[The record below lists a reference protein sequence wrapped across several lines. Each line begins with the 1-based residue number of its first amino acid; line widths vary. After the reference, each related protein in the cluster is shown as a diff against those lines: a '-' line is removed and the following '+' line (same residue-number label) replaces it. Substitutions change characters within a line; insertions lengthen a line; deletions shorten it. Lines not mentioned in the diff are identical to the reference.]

1 MNNDLVQNIV
11 DIFGN
16 KQYNIPDYQRG
27 YEWRDN
33 DVYLLLNDLKKFSRQ
48 LSGKYEDSK
57 DKFYSLQHITI
68 LKKGMNGN
76 MPYYNIVDGQQR
88 LTTMAI
94 ILSYFGKGDL
104 VKNKFKYSTRK
115 DTGSFLNN
123 EILTRNYWNGGNH
136 SNSKHKDEFYIR
148 MVADTVR
155 AWDEE
160 QAWENTEERKIF
172 IESILLDKIKMI
184 INEVDGN
191 EEQIFANINGAK
203 AELDGGDLMRAILI
217 THSSKEKYKSTK
229 IIDEN
234 SVNEFRMKMGMELDC
249 INNWCGQ
256 EDAQEFLG
264 QFLSRNSFDK
274 SGFDEKTY
282 PIDNLYRMMY
292 EIHPQKDQSFNFR
305 YFEYGLDIKGNGIED
320 DNWEM
325 YEELKRIYG
334 FMHDWFDNNEI
345 YHYISYLFSNFK
357 SKITYVE
364 IHKEWSNSK
373 NKDLFKE
380 YLKKKI
386 SEFLLE
392 SYSKEN
398 AKQDLINE
406 LRNLSEDWYSNVHLK
421 KILVLQD
428 IIACCDSSRLR
439 LPIRLFSVSTQEDI
453 EHIGCQTP
461 NEDDLCN
468 KEKWLAYIKA
478 LSNQYK
484 FGIDEKVLNEWRK
497 KLEEDNR
504 FDEATTK
511 EIAISLNKYG
521 LCSIG
526 NLVLLHQRRNRSY
539 KNASFNKKKSLII
552 NDFYTNKYDIRP
564 YTLKTFASNITSEWT
579 LEDIKTMANNIA
591 DNVERFLILS

>member
-1 MNNDLVQNIV
+1 MYNDLVQNIV

-16 KQYNIPDYQRG
+16 KQIYYNIPDYQRG
-27 YEWRDN
+27 YEWRDH
-33 DVYLLLNDLKKFSRQ
+33 DVYLLLNDLKKFARQ
-48 LSGKYEDSK
+48 LSGKYEDGK

-68 LKKGMNGN
+68 LKKGMDGN
-76 MPYYNIVDGQQR
+76 KTYYNVVDGQQR

-104 VKNKFKYSTRK
+104 VKNKFQYSTRK
-115 DTGSFLNN
+115 ETGSFLNN
-123 EILTRNYWNGGNH
+123 EILTRNYWNVGNY
-136 SNSKHKDEFYIR
+136 NKPKHKDEFYIR
-148 MVADTVR
+148 MVADAVR

-160 QAWENTEERKIF
+160 QPWENIEERKIF

-217 THSSKEKYKSTK
+217 THSSKEKYKSTEN
-229 IIDEN
+229 IDEN
-234 SVNEFRMKMGMELDC
+234 SVNEFRVKMGMELDC

-256 EDAQEFLG
+256 EDVQEFLG

-292 EIHPQKDQSFNFR
+292 EIHSQKDQSFNFR

-345 YHYISYLFSNFK
+345 YHYISYLFSIFK
-357 SKITYVE
+357 SKITYAE
-364 IHKEWSNSK
+364 IHEEWSNSK
-373 NKDLFKE
+373 NKDLFIE

-392 SYSKEN
+392 SYNPDVSKED
-398 AKQDLINE
+398 ARQELINE
-406 LRNLSEDWYSNVHLK
+406 LRDLSKDWYNNGHLK

-439 LPIRLFSVSTQEDI
+439 LPIRLFSASLQEDI

-461 NEDDLCN
+461 NEGDLYK
-468 KEKWLAYIKA
+468 KEKWLAYIDA
-478 LSNQYK
+478 LSNRYE
-484 FGIDEKVLNEWRK
+484 FGIDEKVLSEWRK
-497 KLEEDNR
+497 KLEEDNGL
-504 FDEATTK
+504 DEATTK
-511 EIAISLNKYG
+511 EIATSLNKYG

-539 KNASFNKKKSLII
+539 RNAAVSSK
-552 NDFYTNKYDIRP
+552 
-564 YTLKTFASNITSEWT
+564 
-579 LEDIKTMANNIA
+579 
-591 DNVERFLILS
+591 